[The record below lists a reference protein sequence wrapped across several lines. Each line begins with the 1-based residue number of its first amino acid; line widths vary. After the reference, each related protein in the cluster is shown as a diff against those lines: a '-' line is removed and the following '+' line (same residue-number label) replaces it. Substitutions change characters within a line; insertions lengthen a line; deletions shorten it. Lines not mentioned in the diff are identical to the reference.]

1 MPTCRELAR
10 MVASDEL
17 RRASWRRRLGMRL
30 HFMKCP
36 PCRRYAAQIR
46 ALGAAMRN
54 LLSRQQADR
63 ETLDR
68 MEAMILG
75 QIG

>member
-46 ALGAAMRN
+46 ALGAAMRK

>member
-1 MPTCRELAR
+1 MTSF
-10 MVASDEL
+10 AS
-17 RRASWRRRLGMRL
+17 RRGGRHLGVRL
-30 HFMKCP
+30 HLVKCP

-46 ALGAAMRN
+46 TLGAAMRK
-54 LLSRQQADR
+54 LLSRQQAGR

-68 MEAMILG
+68 MEATILG

>member
-17 RRASWRRRLGMRL
+17 RRGSWRRRLVVRL
-30 HFMKCP
+30 HFAMCP

-46 ALGAAMRN
+46 AVGAVMRN

-63 ETLDR
+63 KTLDR
-68 MEAMILG
+68 MEATILG